1 MFFYRQIPF
10 WKSDEIDSYDLPI
23 TVYSYDSLLA
33 DHNWINLKTWIV
45 KQIKICAHLT
55 VVWGITEDQLAI
67 VTRKGILL

>member
-23 TVYSYDSLLA
+23 AVYSYVSLLA
-33 DHNWINLKTWIV
+33 DHNRINLKTWIV

-55 VVWGITEDQLAI
+55 VVRGIAEDNMAI
-67 VTRKGILL
+67 VTRKCILL